1 MPNPETHSSE
11 AFASLADYEAMYG
24 AVPAADRQTITAQL
38 QRASRIVRDELA
50 YAGIDV
56 YAERAAGK
64 IRADTLTDVVCDM
77 VNYSARQQA
86 GGVLPGVTQAT
97 MTGGPYSQSY
107 TLSSPAGSLSF
118 TRLHRKRLGIH
129 TSRFVSVHTIGGKR

>member
-1 MPNPETHSSE
+1 MPSPESQSSE
-11 AFASLADYEAMYG
+11 AFASLTDYESMYG
-24 AVPAADRQTITAQL
+24 AVPASDRQTITAQL

-86 GGVLPGVTQAT
+86 RCRPWFLRPRSRRPTDQDT
-97 MTGGPYSQSY
+97 E
-107 TLSSPAGSLSF
+107 LSSS
-118 TRLHRKRLGIH
+118 T
-129 TSRFVSVHTIGGKR
+129 

>member
-1 MPNPETHSSE
+1 MPNPESQSVE
-11 AFASLADYEAMYG
+11 GFASLSDYEAMYG
-24 AVPAADRQTITAQL
+24 AVPASDRATITAQL
-38 QRASRIVRDELA
+38 QRASRIVPEFVA

-86 GGVLPGVTQAT
+86 GGVIPGVTQAT

-129 TSRFVSVHTIGGKR
+129 TSRFVSVQTIGGKQ